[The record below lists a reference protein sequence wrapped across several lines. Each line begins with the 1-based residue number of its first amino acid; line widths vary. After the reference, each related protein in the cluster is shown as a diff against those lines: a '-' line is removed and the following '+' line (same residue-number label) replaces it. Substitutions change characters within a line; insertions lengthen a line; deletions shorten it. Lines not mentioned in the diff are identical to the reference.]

1 MSDISSF
8 EGINFN
14 LSFIFTK
21 SILSFMP
28 CGWHH
33 LVHRTYEGMSNMMQ
47 IMKSLYIFKFFILY
61 IEDERRKRILD
72 KHVRKIY

>member
-1 MSDISSF
+1 MFDISSF

-14 LSFIFTK
+14 LSFIFMK
-21 SILSFMP
+21 LILSFLT

-61 IEDERRKRILD
+61 VEEERRKRIMD
-72 KHVRKIY
+72 KNVQRIY